1 MGCFLVTASQ
11 YFAFTMQN
19 ISQRLR
25 CSTTPV
31 STFPLRCRD
40 THRPAKPSP
49 LFTSQNRT
57 QPGLCNSRPSG
68 ALPLRC
74 YASPY
79 SAFPLLRNAQLSCA
93 VAVLFNSLPFLCNA
107 TQGRARRTQAFAV
120 LGQAALS
127 SAIAPPGTAHPRR
140 CFVRRAYQP
149 AFSSGKKFASSVM
162 RPNFSAVPPRLF
174 PSSSSIL

>member
-1 MGCFLVTASQ
+1 MPDDALLLCASPLLLCALLCHPLAVHSVTLRSFASATHCFTLPCRCFSGRIKATHFDAQPSRVTASQ
-11 YFAFTMQN
+11 YFAFTMRN
-19 ISQRLR
+19 ISQLLHF
-25 CSTTPV
+25 SATPV

-93 VAVLFNSLPFLCNA
+93 VAVLFNSLPF
-107 TQGRARRTQAFAV
+107 
-120 LGQAALS
+120 
-127 SAIAPPGTAHPRR
+127 R
-140 CFVRRAYQP
+140 CCA
-149 AFSSGKKFASSVM
+149 
-162 RPNFSAVPPRLF
+162 
-174 PSSSSIL
+174 